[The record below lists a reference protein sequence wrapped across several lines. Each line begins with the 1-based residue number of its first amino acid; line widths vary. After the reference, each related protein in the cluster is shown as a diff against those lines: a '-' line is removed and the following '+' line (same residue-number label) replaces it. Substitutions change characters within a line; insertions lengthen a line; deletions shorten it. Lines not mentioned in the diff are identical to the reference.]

1 MRIRRVN
8 PSIYTDFDR
17 AEWATLRA
25 RTPLTLTEA
34 DLLALRGLND
44 RISLD
49 EVRDIYLPLSR
60 LLGLRVAA
68 AHSLVTVTS
77 AFLGSPVSRRPYI
90 VAIAGS
96 VAVGKSTTARV
107 LQALLQRWP
116 DHPHVELVTTD
127 GFLHPNRVLEERG
140 LMKRKGF
147 PQSYDAKRLL
157 KFLAA
162 IKAGEPE
169 VTAPVYSHL
178 TYDIVPDAVTV
189 VRQPQI
195 CIIEGLNVLQNAS
208 ARGSAARALISDYID
223 FSIYL
228 DAAEEDVRSWYIERF
243 LVLRDTVFH
252 DASSYF
258 HRYSALSTAEAR
270 ETAGRIWDEINA
282 PNLRENILPT
292 RERAHVVL
300 SKSAEHSVA
309 RVRLRSW

>member
-1 MRIRRVN
+1 VT
-8 PSIYTDFDR
+8 PSIYTDFER

-44 RISLD
+44 RISLE

-68 AHSLVTVTS
+68 AHSLATVTS

-223 FSIYL
+223 FSIY
-228 DAAEEDVRSWYIERF
+228 
-243 LVLRDTVFH
+243 TVFH

-258 HRYSALSTAEAR
+258 HRYSALSIDEAR

-292 RERAHVVL
+292 RERAHVIL
-300 SKSAEHSVA
+300 SKGAEHSVA

>member
-1 MRIRRVN
+1 M
-8 PSIYTDFDR
+8 YTDFDR
-17 AEWATLRA
+17 AEWSTLRA

-44 RISLD
+44 RISLE

-68 AHSLVTVTS
+68 AQSLATVTS

-90 VAIAGS
+90 IAIAGS

-107 LQALLQRWP
+107 LQALLKQWP

-147 PQSYDAKRLL
+147 PQSYDTKRLIE
-157 KFLAA
+157 FLAA
-162 IKAGEPE
+162 IKGGEPE
-169 VTAPVYSHL
+169 VAAPVYSHL
-178 TYDIVPDAVTV
+178 SYDIVPDTFTTV
-189 VRQPQI
+189 QQPQI
-195 CIIEGLNVLQNAS
+195 CLIEGLNVLQNVS
-208 ARGSAARALISDYID
+208 RRQSARALISDYID

-228 DAAEEDVRSWYIERF
+228 DAAEGDVRSWYIDRF

-258 HRYSALSTAEAR
+258 HRYSALSTDAAR

-282 PNLRENILPT
+282 VNLRENILPT
-292 RERAHVVL
+292 RERANVIL
-300 SKSAEHSVA
+300 SKGADHSVA